1 MNYFFSFFCVLF
13 IVSCSNTSKKNKSK
27 LPFLPNE
34 ASIIFKVN
42 DLEKVRSLLKNNS
55 LLQQN
60 KNNGLYSYF
69 NSLEPFKTVKFSDL
83 ELYIT
88 FSPLGKN
95 DFGISLILDADK
107 ASAIDFTSYY
117 LTDRTYNNF
126 LYKEY
131 KINNTSLFGAQLNR
145 SWVFSDDYLLIE
157 NHIKQFEN
165 SIPYKHTEAFQSL
178 TNESVSLVLI
188 NSELEDISNRLFP
201 NLLDE
206 LKLQKKATGWIA
218 GDFNIEKNSLSYNAI
233 YRPEGAKDIT
243 SIFENLTPQSN
254 QMAEVTP
261 YNAQSFSSITF
272 DDYETLSQNLLIFNN
287 KKRTAK
293 ATKID
298 ELLAEVVEFGTIKLS
313 KSNLF
318 ACRIPDENIEVS
330 TYLDFEKKASLYR
343 GISIFK
349 LDNTIDFGALL
360 EPLITNQ
367 QVTYF
372 IHFNEFLLFSDS
384 IEHIKKIIP
393 FLKSNNTLSYKNW
406 YQTFTN
412 QLTAES
418 SLLSVFDTEYANH
431 QLENTL
437 SSSLQKKWGKTTFKD
452 YKVAAIQMVNEENFS
467 HLHLT
472 ASKNIDKQKDFVVNE
487 TENVILSSNLLSNP
501 QFVTNYINKTKDIAV
516 QDGENNLNILTN
528 KGELKWSKQIESPIL
543 GTIQQIDIYRN
554 GRLQYLF
561 NTATKLYVVD
571 RNGKDVAPFP
581 LIFDIPL
588 TQPVALF
595 DYDNNRKYRMLLT
608 QNSILTMYDSN
619 GKKVSGFKFKNKLN
633 GTITH
638 PPKHVRVGK
647 KDYIVVNESNGGVH
661 FLNRTGKTR
670 LKPNKTPKQTSQEWF
685 WYANAF
691 CTLNEN
697 NTITQVKTDNT
708 VSYLPSK
715 LKLKNAIATATAKT
729 WVSFIENTLSIKNN
743 IVELEYGR
751 YTAPNIYLV
760 NNKIYVTITN
770 MDTKKV
776 YLFDSNAKPIKGF
789 PVFGTG
795 EAAIENADKDAN
807 LELIVK
813 GDENSI
819 LFYEFR

>member
-1 MNYFFSFFCVLF
+1 MNYLFSFFCVLF
-13 IVSCSNTSKKNKSK
+13 ILSCNNTSQKNKSK

-34 ASIIFKVN
+34 ASIVLKVN
-42 DLEKVRSLLKNNS
+42 DFEKVRSLLKNNS

-69 NSLEPFKTVKFSDL
+69 NSIEPFKTVNFSDL

-88 FSPLGKN
+88 FSPLGKS

-107 ASAIDFTSYY
+107 ASVIDFSPYY

-131 KINNTSLFGAQLNR
+131 KLNNTSLFGAQLNR

-165 SIPYKHTEAFQSL
+165 SIPYKQAQAFESL
-178 TNESVSLVLI
+178 SNESVSLVII

-201 NLLDE
+201 NLSKE
-206 LKLQKKATGWIA
+206 FKLQKKASGWIS
-218 GDFNIEKNSLSYNAI
+218 GDFNIDKNKLSYNAI
-233 YRPEGAKDIT
+233 YKPEGTKDIT
-243 SIFENLTPQSN
+243 NIFENLTPQVN
-254 QMAEVTP
+254 QIAEVTP
-261 YNAQSFSSITF
+261 HNAKSFSSFTF
-272 DDYETLSQNLLIFNN
+272 DDYETLSHNILKFNN
-287 KKRTAK
+287 KKGTAK

-298 ELLAEVVEFGTIKLS
+298 ELLTEVVEFGTIELS
-313 KSNLF
+313 KGSLF
-318 ACRIPDENIEVS
+318 TCRIPNENIEVS
-330 TYLDFEKKASLYR
+330 SYLDFEKKASIYR

-349 LDNTIDFGALL
+349 LNNSINFGTLL
-360 EPLITNQ
+360 KPLITNYEA
-367 QVTYF
+367 TYF
-372 IHFNEFLLFSDS
+372 IHFKDFLLFSNS
-384 IEHIKKIIP
+384 IEHLKKIIP
-393 FLKSNNTLSYKNW
+393 FLKNNNTLSNKDW
-406 YQTFTN
+406 YNTFTN
-412 QLTAES
+412 ELTAES
-418 SLLSVFDTEYANH
+418 SSLLVFNTEYANN
-431 QLENTL
+431 QLKKTL
-437 SSSLQKKWGKTTFKD
+437 SNSLQKKWGKTTFKD
-452 YKVAAIQMVNEENFS
+452 YKVTAIQMVNEKSFS

-487 TENVILSSNLLSNP
+487 TDNVILPSNLLSNP

-516 QDGENNLNILTN
+516 QDVDNNLNILTN
-528 KGELKWSKQIESPIL
+528 KGELKWSKHIESPIL
-543 GTIQQIDIYRN
+543 GAIQQIDIYRN

-561 NTATKLYVVD
+561 NTETKLYVVD

-581 LIFDIPL
+581 LSFDKPL

-608 QNSILTMYDSN
+608 QNSTLTMYDRN
-619 GKKVSGFKFKNKLN
+619 GKKVKGFKFKNKLK

-638 PPKHVRVGK
+638 PPKHLRVGK

-670 LKPNKTPKQTSQEWF
+670 LKPNQTPKQTSQEWF

-691 CTLNEN
+691 CTLNES
-697 NTITQVKTDNT
+697 NTITHVKTDNT
-708 VSYLPSK
+708 VSYSPSK
-715 LKLKNAIATATAKT
+715 LKPQNAIAKATSKT

-770 MDTKKV
+770 LDTKKV
-776 YLFDSNAKPIKGF
+776 YLFDSNAKPVKGF

-795 EAAIENADKDAN
+795 EAAIENSDKDTN